1 MLSLQQQLLEKL
13 QQTPDLGDAKP
24 NSSRIQQ
31 ISPDSFTSIS
41 NLNNP
46 DYLYKSYYEALT
58 SDKQQR
64 KLWAL
69 FNFSKAAQRDKNLLN
84 LFSHVCQYFESK
96 EQIVEY
102 NAILCATEVSKI
114 YGPQIASKLLPHL
127 LKRLNFSP
135 AIEYVTC
142 LKNLLPSI
150 DFHEIKKIIFPMV
163 VEFMKAGEQYQ
174 HAGGII
180 LCSLPLPK
188 IGMTPEILDILLSS
202 PIFIANYFSPIIHN
216 LSKIF
221 GNDFI
226 STTLIQKLIPITNSR
241 ENTREGAIDAIL
253 QCIENINDQPVYIFI
268 LNSFNWA
275 SSNDSI
281 ALILIRHSDAILTKK
296 HSEFPSK
303 LREFAS
309 RIASSNN
316 VNNRIHLCDELSK
329 SHLMY
334 QYLKGGFRNV
344 FKSLAED
351 QDVNVRLNFLT
362 NFSKLYSSNVIG
374 TNSANERDFFCK
386 ILVQFF
392 NDNNPR
398 VQEFLMSAHSTY
410 SLFTSHLKIIVP
422 LFLKLFERNL
432 SGNQWRNM
440 ISYMKT
446 CMTFP
451 DDLIKLHSSTICSI
465 VNSAAYKWPHPLSDQ
480 VILFYIRLFQ
490 CSTSREAN
498 EEQMKAIISK
508 YAQSQCYSLRV
519 IFIRLSLAL
528 SMAFHYDFFISHVW
542 PNIASLKNDPVAS
555 VRGFLVMHLPRFRS
569 LFKKIGDNEA
579 VVSIDS
585 IFESMRDDKDPYV
598 QEALKLTEEQAL
610 LRCYHHCE
618 SSLPNFPVGGQ
629 VQQLQSQVVSVS
641 SGLKNLPKIMT
652 NKSSDIGKKKQTTVS
667 TSSQC
672 NEQRATYKVLRRS
685 SMGKKFT
692 PKPPITTVCH
702 NAKSKLPAISQI

>member
-13 QQTPDLGDAKP
+13 QQAPDLGDAKP

-31 ISPDSFTSIS
+31 ISPDSFSSIS

-84 LFSHVCQYFESK
+84 LFTHVCQYFESK

-102 NAILCATEVSKI
+102 NAVLCATEVSKI
-114 YGPQIASKLLPHL
+114 YGPQIVKILLPHL
-127 LKRLNFSP
+127 LKRLNSFPS
-135 AIEYVTC
+135 IEYLTC

-150 DFHEIKKIIFPMV
+150 DFIEIKKIFPMV
-163 VEFMKAGEQYQ
+163 IEFMKAGEQYQ
-174 HAGGII
+174 HAGGTI
-180 LCSLPLPK
+180 LCSLPLTK

-202 PIFIANYFSPIIHN
+202 PIFIANYFSPIINN

-253 QCIENINDQPVYIFI
+253 QCIDNINDQPVYIFI

-281 ALILIRHSDAILTKK
+281 ALILIRHSDSIITKK

-316 VNNRIHLCDELSK
+316 TNNRIHLCDELSK
-329 SHLMY
+329 CHLMY
-334 QYLKGGFRNV
+334 QCLKGGFRNV

-362 NFSKLYSSNVIG
+362 NFSKYYSSNVIG

-392 NDNNPR
+392 NDSNPR

-410 SLFTSHLKIIVP
+410 LLFTSHLKIIVP

-440 ISYMKT
+440 ISCMRT

-451 DDLIKLHSSTICSI
+451 DDLIKLHISTICNI
-465 VNSAAYKWPHPLSDQ
+465 INSAVHKWPHPLSDQ
-480 VILFYIRLFQ
+480 TILFYIRLFQ
-490 CSTSREAN
+490 CNTTRESN
-498 EEQMKAIISK
+498 EDQMKSIISK
-508 YAQSQCYSLRV
+508 YAQNQNYTLR
-519 IFIRLSLAL
+519 ILFIRLSLAL
-528 SMAFHYDFFISHVW
+528 SNAFHYDFFISQIW
-542 PNIASLKNDPVAS
+542 PNIHILKNDPVAS
-555 VRGFLVMHLPRFRS
+555 VRGSLVMHLPRFHS
-569 LFKKIGDNEA
+569 LFKKYGDNEA
-579 VVSIDS
+579 VIAVDS
-585 IFESMRDDKDPYV
+585 LFESMRDDRDPYV
-598 QEALKLTEEQAL
+598 KEALKLTEEKVQM
-610 LRCYHHCE
+610 RCYHHNE
-618 SSLPNFPVGGQ
+618 ASLPNFPSGGQ
-629 VQQLQSQVVSVS
+629 QQQPQPQAVSVS
-641 SGLKNLPKIMT
+641 SGLKNLPKIVT
-652 NKSSDIGKKKQTTVS
+652 NKTAEIAKKKQTGQNPA
-667 TSSQC
+667 QC
-672 NEQRATYKVLRRS
+672 SEQRNPYKVIRRS

-692 PKPPITTVCH
+692 PKPSITTVCH